1 MECSS
6 PTSFRKLSM
15 TKVSSLAASGSFL
28 MMFDVLV
35 GCASSSVSVP
45 VGTSSLS
52 HDEVMTLLSSATV
65 RRKVPETTDSTMT
78 MTTREDGTVE
88 SFFHPGKSRFAH
100 AGTVVHERRTWT
112 VGPDGQFCVELTR
125 GTTATSVWRRFIF
138 RTGTGFGAG
147 NRPDATSLEKW
158 DIAKD

>member
-1 MECSS
+1 
-6 PTSFRKLSM
+6 M

-28 MMFDVLV
+28 MMLVVLA

-65 RRKVPETTDSTMT
+65 HRSVPDAADTTMT
-78 MTTREDGTVE
+78 LTTREDGTVE
-88 SFFHPGKSRFAH
+88 SFYHPGKSRFAH
-100 AGTVVHERRTWT
+100 AGKVVHEQGTWT
-112 VGPDGQFCVELTR
+112 VGPDGRFCVKLTR
-125 GTTATSVWRRFIF
+125 ETTATSAWCRFIF

-158 DIAKD
+158 DISRD